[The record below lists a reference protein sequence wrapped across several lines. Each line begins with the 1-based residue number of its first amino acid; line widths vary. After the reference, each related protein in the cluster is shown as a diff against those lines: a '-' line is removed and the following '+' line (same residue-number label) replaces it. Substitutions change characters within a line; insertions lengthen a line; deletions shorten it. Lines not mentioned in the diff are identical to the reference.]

1 MRLHDS
7 TGQAASQVI
16 FIDPSGRR
24 WQKIRII
31 AAVLAALTMV
41 GILVALPHLNDTPAL
56 SAADEELGPPLTTDT
71 TGKQLPVVGQ
81 GPLVRVLK
89 VRRDNGQVAGADPST
104 RDVVTT
110 FTGADRQRI
119 GMSSYVIQ
127 RFGYSDTA
135 QRTMSLTFD
144 DGPDLKWTPELLD
157 LLAAEKV
164 PATFFATGTMIA
176 RNPDLPARSSRGPRG
191 RQSLAHPRRRQYHV
205 ELAGTAGVDRYR
217 SRHPRSHRQGGGLL
231 PAAV

>member
-1 MRLHDS
+1 LRLHDPAA
-7 TGQAASQVI
+7 QVASQVI

-41 GILVALPHLNDTPAL
+41 GILVALPHVNDTPAL

-104 RDVVTT
+104 KAVVAT
-110 FTGADRQRI
+110 FTAADRQRI
-119 GMSSYVIQ
+119 GASSYVIQ
-127 RFGYSDTA
+127 RFGYSDAA

-144 DGPDLKWTPELLD
+144 DGPDVKWTPELLE
-157 LLAAEKV
+157 LLAARRSQR
-164 PATFFATGTMIA
+164 PSS
-176 RNPDLPARSSRGPRG
+176 PPAR
-191 RQSLAHPRRRQYHV
+191 
-205 ELAGTAGVDRYR
+205 
-217 SRHPRSHRQGGGLL
+217 
-231 PAAV
+231 